1 MIPVFETALVEDGR
15 IRLRGRHLSRLAA
28 SGGSPE
34 QVAELDRLLTE
45 VCARPEQPFVV
56 RIDVSDAGLVVMTR
70 PLRSTSPVALPIKR
84 IYDPGVELRHIKIA
98 DRSWVDVVEAEFDVA
113 EVLLVSEDDLV
124 GETTRASIIV
134 RLANGSLVVPRL
146 AGILQGVTRSWV
158 LDETGAAEADVH
170 LADLYAAQGAA
181 VLTAGR
187 GVIPIASVDGQAIA
201 RDAIFD
207 ELQTVWRALP

>member
-15 IRLRGRHLSRLAA
+15 IRLRERHLARLAA
-28 SGGSPE
+28 SGGSSE

-56 RIDVSDAGLVVMTR
+56 RIDVSDDGLVVMTR
-70 PLRSTSPVALPIKR
+70 PLRSTAPVTLPIKR
-84 IYDPGVELRHIKIA
+84 VYDPTVELRRIKIA
-98 DRSWVDVVEAEFDVA
+98 DRSWVDVVEAEFDGA
-113 EVLLVSEDDLV
+113 EVLLVSDDDLV

-134 RLANGSLVVPRL
+134 RLADGSLVVPRL
-146 AGILQGVTRSWV
+146 AGILQGVTRSWA
-158 LDETGAAEADVH
+158 LDETGADEADVR

-187 GVIPIASVDGQAIA
+187 GVIPIASVDGHAIA
-201 RDAIFD
+201 RDAVFD